1 MTKKPTIRDV
11 AREADV
17 SVATVSRI
25 LNEKPDV
32 SEETRAKVLD
42 AIDKLGYA
50 RNMQWRQLTTG
61 KSRVVSL
68 HYPYQ
73 HAGVNQVSL
82 DFITGATTACEE
94 RDYSLHLVTQSLDE
108 KSILD
113 LYRSNKCDGMILME
127 IGIEDWRV
135 ELLSEQQLPFV
146 MIGHGEHNDRASFI
160 DYDFESA
167 VGVAIDHLVALG
179 HHNIGFVSIMP
190 APEFK
195 QYAPTVR
202 ALQGYRKI
210 CNELNL
216 PQFHCET
223 DRQLQ
228 NVKQATTNM
237 LNKNPQITAVV
248 SVADMAVTGIFGAI
262 QELGL
267 TIPDDIS
274 VVGLTNRQGS
284 ELTNPPFTALDFP
297 AWSMGYEAGKMLVER
312 LEGTGRRIEQILVEP
327 TLAILASS
335 GPARSQ
341 VQEKA

>member
-11 AREADV
+11 AREAGV
-17 SVATVSRI
+17 SVATVSRV

-32 SEETRAKVLD
+32 SEETRVIVLN

-61 KSRVVSL
+61 KSRVISL
-68 HYPYQ
+68 HYPNRL
-73 HAGVNQVSL
+73 AGVNPVSL

-127 IGIEDWRV
+127 IGLEDWRV

-146 MIGHGEHNDRASFI
+146 MIGHCERNDRASFI

-167 VGVAIDHLVALG
+167 VGVAINHLVALG
-179 HHNIGFVSIMP
+179 HQNIGFVSIMP

-195 QYAPTVR
+195 QYGPTVR
-202 ALQGYRKI
+202 ALQGYRKT
-210 CNELNL
+210 CSELNL
-216 PQFHCET
+216 PQFYCET
-223 DRQLQ
+223 DHQLP
-228 NVKQATTNM
+228 NVKQTTMNM

-274 VVGLTNRQGS
+274 VVGLTNWQGS
-284 ELTNPPFTALDFP
+284 ELTHPPFTALDFP
-297 AWSMGYEAGKMLVER
+297 AWSMGYEAGKMLIDR
-312 LEGTGRRIEQILVEP
+312 LEGIERRIKQTLVEP
-327 TLAILASS
+327 TLAVNAST
-335 GPARSQ
+335 GPVR
-341 VQEKA
+341 EKA